1 MEFIVNSTCSYE
13 SREAA
18 ENKVTV
24 ELILFSEA
32 KRKMLAVLLRKR
44 QAPRHIMLFVAVVV
58 SLTGTDDEGLPLPA
72 RHCR

>member
-1 MEFIVNSTCSYE
+1 MAIAVVVRRQNSIRPRDRK

-18 ENKVTV
+18 ENKVNV

-32 KRKMLAVLLRKR
+32 KRRMLAVLLRAR

-58 SLTGTDDEGLPLPA
+58 SLA
-72 RHCR
+72 